1 MEDKTTLKDLDQ
13 WIEQLNEC
21 KQLTESQVKILCEK
35 VREFFQAEI
44 SREIL
49 QETTESA
56 WNRSSSTVN
65 LRLQAFWGVE
75 RLDSAQNIA
84 IENSMELRLIFSVP
98 LQVCANGWWW
108 KFLVWLVK
116 IEIALA
122 SWEWNHRIYW
132 HRGLSQDRLSQALG
146 LKVNRLRA
154 SEQEKNSEFSILSWR
169 SPSFLRLYVIS
180 FRRNKHKQ
188 RPCRGLLD

>member
-35 VREFFQAEI
+35 VGEFFQAEI

-84 IENSMELRLIFSVP
+84 IENYMELRLIFSVP

-122 SWEWNHRIYW
+122 NWEWNHRINW
-132 HRGLSQDRLSQALG
+132 HRELCQDRLSYALG
-146 LKVNRLRA
+146 LKSESIAYLGAGEKFRIFHSLMEKPVILEALRNFIPLNWA
-154 SEQEKNSEFSILSWR
+154 
-169 SPSFLRLYVIS
+169 
-180 FRRNKHKQ
+180 
-188 RPCRGLLD
+188 